1 MVLEY
6 YKTNNTQTF
15 YIKAQDNL
23 IDPIRNLDDQTSIK
37 DIISTDINK
46 TGGLPQ
52 KLEIFIGAKVM
63 LRTNIDISKG
73 LVNGAIGKISEII
86 WPHFRR
92 MQMYDTDIP
101 SVRVDFGKDGIH
113 LIEPVRIS
121 FNAMY
126 SYGTAERRMLPLIL
140 AFASTVHKMQGSTVE
155 EAVVYLGSKL
165 FAVGQAYVALSRV
178 KSLNGLQIEALDC
191 TKLTGTKL
199 CNVDAIH
206 EMDRMRNIKETV

>member
-1 MVLEY
+1 MFHLKTKISNSKLLNLELINHIATLLTKNNLEPSGPFAINNALRIYPTKKQVDKHNSLVLEY

-63 LRTNIDISKG
+63 LRTNIDISKE

-86 WPHFRR
+86 I
-92 MQMYDTDIP
+92 Q
-101 SVRVDFGKDGIH
+101 
-113 LIEPVRIS
+113 
-121 FNAMY
+121 
-126 SYGTAERRMLPLIL
+126 
-140 AFASTVHKMQGSTVE
+140 
-155 EAVVYLGSKL
+155 
-165 FAVGQAYVALSRV
+165 
-178 KSLNGLQIEALDC
+178 
-191 TKLTGTKL
+191 
-199 CNVDAIH
+199 CNV
-206 EMDRMRNIKETV
+206 